1 MSFVMYVYFVYVKNE
16 SQAYLR
22 VFLSRHSLR
31 VSVRENL
38 TVQLVLVFTFDTAQ
52 SSARPRVLFLKGFT
66 KFELEL
72 FFQFHY
78 IISSHL

>member
-1 MSFVMYVYFVYVKNE
+1 MYVYFVYVKNE

-38 TVQLVLVFTFDTAQ
+38 TVQLVLVFTENFIDTAP
-52 SSARPRVLFLKGFT
+52 SSASCILLKGFT
-66 KFELEL
+66 
-72 FFQFHY
+72 
-78 IISSHL
+78 I